1 MRSPAKNALDEQRWG
16 HAQLGLIMAEILGRT
31 VTVIVPDR
39 STGTE
44 TAWTYTPGFA
54 ATYGYQATIQL
65 EGVIFLFTRFYSTC
79 IYQGCSFNGFGTVGS
94 NATKWTHKLPVFV

>member
-1 MRSPAKNALDEQRWG
+1 MRSPARNALDEQRWG

-54 ATYGYQATIQL
+54 ATYGYLATIQL
-65 EGVIFLFTRFYSTC
+65 EGVIFFIQTLLFYVYLSRVL
-79 IYQGCSFNGFGTVGS
+79 I
-94 NATKWTHKLPVFV
+94 